1 MKIWRFLPIPENVIS
16 LPADIKNCTVYVIDQ
31 APRSRKWGERIAWL
45 ARRSTGVYYVIG
57 YWRDEVV
64 CFSKGCSLC
73 LGIGLRKLVVFFSSG
88 EEENDH
94 NFILNLYTER
104 LCKLWKSVN
113 TDHARPCFCGTSLQL
128 FLKVPEKVNC
138 FSQIASCQ
146 IGSVIFQ
153 VLVDYFS
160 SLVNSPHIVKPSF

>member
-1 MKIWRFLPIPENVIS
+1 MLFHFLQTLRTVQCTWSIKHPGHENEV
-16 LPADIKNCTVYVIDQ
+16 KE
-31 APRSRKWGERIAWL
+31 SRDL
-45 ARRSTGVYYVIG
+45 LVDPTGVYYVIG
-57 YWRDEVV
+57 CWRDEVV

-73 LGIGLRKLVVFFSSG
+73 LGVGLRKLVVFFSSG